1 MTHEHDSLDPLAAH
15 FEALKAQAPEPDA
28 ALMARIMADADR
40 EQAVHVAPLA
50 RPSHSGLLAGL
61 VNALG
66 GWPAMAGL
74 ATAAVAGVWIGAVPP
89 DGLAAAA
96 QQVLGNDSTALMIDV
111 DFESAF
117 ILAEGAS

>member
-1 MTHEHDSLDPLAAH
+1 MTHEHDSPDPLAAH

-28 ALMARIMADADR
+28 ALLARIMADADR
-40 EQAVHVAPLA
+40 EQAARMAPPP
-50 RPSHSGLLAGL
+50 RSSRSGLLAGL
-61 VNALG
+61 VRTLG

-74 ATAAVAGVWIGAVPP
+74 ATAAMAGVWIGAAPP
-89 DGLAAAA
+89 AGLTAAA
-96 QQVLGNDSTALMIDV
+96 QQVLGNDTMALMIDV